1 MEAVRGSGAGSPR
14 DFAAVPDA
22 EPAPLRAED
31 ALLTRRYRCPACRA
45 VEHPLGTPRPLA
57 AAATQTSIAAG
68 AHVRLGRVVH
78 RRPFLRGADCR
89 AANPGTPFA
98 ARDAGAGA
106 GTTRGNPRGV
116 SSAFEA
122 PSPATGTK
130 RARSA
135 PRSARG
141 IRARAESVGPRSAFP
156 ATPPVPPAAAESHPA
171 ESEDARRVARRVL
184 FDAHAP
190 VDWTFARR
198 QSSAS
203 RAAAVEA
210 AAAAAAEAELRRF
223 ARALLPDEAFAHHL
237 GDDFDV
243 DSPPNLSPP
252 RPPEVYFDI
261 AGTRAAAGRTTAS
274 SLFIDEAAPSPGT
287 PSEPLGGGV
296 GTHRRARHA
305 AGSGHIAALG
315 TRRGRDT
322 SPPRPPP

>member
-1 MEAVRGSGAGSPR
+1 M
-14 DFAAVPDA
+14 
-22 EPAPLRAED
+22 
-31 ALLTRRYRCPACRA
+31 
-45 VEHPLGTPRPLA
+45 
-57 AAATQTSIAAG
+57 
-68 AHVRLGRVVH
+68 
-78 RRPFLRGADCR
+78 
-89 AANPGTPFA
+89 
-98 ARDAGAGA
+98 
-106 GTTRGNPRGV
+106 

-141 IRARAESVGPRSAFP
+141 IRARPESIGPRSAFP
-156 ATPPVPPAAAESHPA
+156 STPPVPPAAASGPAERVA
-171 ESEDARRVARRVL
+171 ESEDARRVARRVP

-210 AAAAAAEAELRRF
+210 AAAAAAEADLRAL
-223 ARALLPDEAFAHHL
+223 ARALLPDEAFAHRL
-237 GDDFDV
+237 ADDFDV

-261 AGTRAAAGRTTAS
+261 PGTRAAAGRTTAS

-287 PSEPLGGGV
+287 PSEPHGGGV

-305 AGSGHIAALG
+305 AAAAESGHIAV
-315 TRRGRDT
+315 T
-322 SPPRPPP
+322 PPPP